1 MAKPLIV
8 GYDPGTTAALAIVDT
23 GKNVLYLDSKRDFK
37 TKDLLISITKRGN
50 PIIVSGD
57 KKPLPKSVEK
67 LASSL
72 GCKTFEPSGDLSNL
86 EKYDLVREY
95 MEIVEDDHQKDA
107 LASALKA
114 YKNYSSLFRKTDR
127 TVSYLGLSEFYDKIL
142 KSLINNKAKNIDE
155 AVNLALSSVKNN
167 KERIKEGKKSNIK
180 KIAPKKLEKLKKRI
194 KILESDNKILK
205 NYNEKLKEK
214 LEKVDEK
221 FSKQKKK
228 NEKFYGEKTI
238 EENKRLHRLEKELE
252 KRNIAIE
259 KLKTLRK
266 LENEGYVPIISL
278 GPIKP
283 EKIELLNKMLDLED
297 RVLST
302 NSFSNLGV
310 LNDYKIKALVV
321 PNIPDKEVLERI
333 NFPVIDRKDLIQ
345 KEMEEVSVV
354 EEIEFKQKFKKAKKL
369 GFIQWINGYK
379 QRKL

>member
-228 NEKFYGEKTI
+228 NEKFHGEKTI
-238 EENKRLHRLEKELE
+238 QENKRLHRLEKELE

-354 EEIEFKQKFKKAKKL
+354 EEIEFKQKFKKNKKL